1 MEIILY
7 LIEFVAIIIFV
18 LLFIFIFKSSN
29 SVADEIN
36 KDPLLFDLFFY
47 DDE

>member
-1 MEIILY
+1 MVIIY
-7 LIEFVAIIIFV
+7 LIEFIAIILLVF
-18 LLFIFIFKSSN
+18 LFISIFKSSN